1 MCSFVVLTMKQ
12 CNNGAM
18 NTLINNRR
26 AKFDYAILETFEAG
40 MILVGKEVKSLKK
53 KQGKL
58 DGAYAYIS
66 GSEIFLLN
74 FYIPPYQPKNT
85 MGVVEPDRS
94 RKLLL
99 KRKEIDYLTG
109 KLKEKKLTLI
119 PLKVYLKGG
128 KIKLELGLA
137 RGKTKIDK
145 RETIKRREAEREIK
159 RRFA

>member
-1 MCSFVVLTMKQ
+1 
-12 CNNGAM
+12 M
-18 NTLINNRR
+18 NILINNRR

-40 MILVGKEVKSLKK
+40 IVLVGKEVKSLKK

-58 DGAYAYIS
+58 DGAYAFIS
-66 GSEIFLLN
+66 GTDIFILN

-99 KRKEIDYLTG
+99 KRKEINYLTG

-119 PLKVYLKGG
+119 PIKVYLKGG

-137 RGKTKIDK
+137 KGKSKLDK
-145 RETIKRREAEREIK
+145 RETIKKREAEIEM
-159 RRFA
+159 RRRLI